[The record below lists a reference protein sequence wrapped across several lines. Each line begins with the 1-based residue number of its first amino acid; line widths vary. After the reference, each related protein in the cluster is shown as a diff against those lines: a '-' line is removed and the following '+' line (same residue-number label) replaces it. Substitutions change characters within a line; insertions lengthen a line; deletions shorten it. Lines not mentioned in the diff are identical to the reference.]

1 MFISGT
7 SVLLA
12 LIIGCLAAYGFSRY
26 PLKGN
31 DTYLFIILT
40 TRMMPAI
47 VVIIPIFLMF
57 RLTGWPAP
65 MPASSCYTL
74 PSTSRSRSG

>member
-1 MFISGT
+1 MLI
-7 SVLLA
+7 A
-12 LIIGCLAAYGFSRY
+12 LIIGTLAAYGFSRF

-57 RLTGWPAP
+57 RVTGLAGTYSRHHPALHRLQ
-65 MPASSCYTL
+65 PAL
-74 PSTSRSRSG
+74 HRSG